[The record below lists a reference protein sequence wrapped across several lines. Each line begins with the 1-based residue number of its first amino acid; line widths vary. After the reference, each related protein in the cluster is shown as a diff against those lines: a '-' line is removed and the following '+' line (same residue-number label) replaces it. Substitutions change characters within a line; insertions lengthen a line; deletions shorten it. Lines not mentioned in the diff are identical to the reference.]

1 MCKGPSMP
9 RNGQISG
16 LHPCLQCV
24 VFTESCWV
32 QSRICCLVFICISH
46 HFILLDQIL
55 LGSKALLFQSWALN
69 THLSFASQFS
79 CFHSWLRAHLA
90 LQREPPQI
98 SSVTFATKPYL
109 TSLQHE
115 TLSSFPNCMLL
126 SASYFSNNFFPFW
139 VALIFSRIALA
150 HLRVFNSITYLQSE
164 TFCVF
169 PMLLYLLKV
178 YKTDLTLLICFDL
191 ILNESGGEHAFPL
204 QMKTL
209 ISYDTEEP
217 IPVSPDSKCHASF
230 SYPHCSPSWGSMVTQ
245 FSEQWMCP
253 RADDMA

>member
-69 THLSFASQFS
+69 THLSQFS

-126 SASYFSNNFFPFW
+126 SASYFSTSFHSGLLLSSHGLHLLTWEFLT
-139 VALIFSRIALA
+139 VSHTYSLRHSVFSLCYC
-150 HLRVFNSITYLQSE
+150 T
-164 TFCVF
+164 
-169 PMLLYLLKV
+169 
-178 YKTDLTLLICFDL
+178 
-191 ILNESGGEHAFPL
+191 
-204 QMKTL
+204 
-209 ISYDTEEP
+209 P
-217 IPVSPDSKCHASF
+217 IK
-230 SYPHCSPSWGSMVTQ
+230 GL
-245 FSEQWMCP
+245 
-253 RADDMA
+253 